1 MGIVLKQSL
10 KNTIIT
16 YIGFG
21 IGAVNTLYLY
31 PIFLGATYY
40 ALTNYILSAAN
51 VIMPLFAIGM
61 QNTLVKF
68 YAQYQ
73 TEKERSQ
80 FLSFTVLFPLL
91 MCIPLAIIGIFFF
104 DDILTFVSKKNPVV
118 KTFILLIPF
127 IGICMAYFEIFYA
140 WARVHMHSVFGNFI
154 KEVGLR
160 LFSLFTLIGVYY
172 NWITVVQF
180 VYVTAGIYLLA
191 LVVTMFYAFYI
202 KKPVFQFVIPANVK
216 DILVY
221 TFYIILSGSVANLLL
236 DGDKIMLNQYMKIEN
251 IAYYSVATYIALVIS
266 VPSRAM
272 HQIVYPITAKLMHEN
287 KHDELNDLYKK
298 TSINLQIV
306 GGFVMLCI
314 FVNIEQ
320 LYEMVPKD
328 YSGGIIVVFMIGL
341 SKYFDLILGNNNA
354 IIFNSKYYRAVLFL
368 GVGLVI
374 LTVVLNMIFIPL
386 YGIIGSAFAT
396 LLSITCYS
404 LAKLLF
410 VVKRMHLYPFTKQTL
425 HSIGITFIVFLLF
438 YFWEFPVNSSVSN
451 GLRSILVLVAIGL
464 KSLLV
469 TFVYTY
475 MNYKFVVSPEI
486 NQTLDK
492 VFFKFKRNK

>member
-1 MGIVLKQSL
+1 MGIVLNQSL

-21 IGAVNTLYLY
+21 IGAINTLYLY

-91 MCIPLAIIGIFFF
+91 FIIPLCLLGCIFF
-104 DDILTFVSKKNPVV
+104 DEILFFLSKKNDIV
-118 KTFILLIPF
+118 KGYIWLIPF
-127 IGICMAYFEIFYA
+127 IGFCMAYFEIFYA
-140 WARVHMHSVFGNFI
+140 WLRVHMHSVFGNFI

-160 LFSLFTLIGVYY
+160 LASLVLLLAVYY
-172 NWITVVQF
+172 NWMTVEGF
-180 VYVTAGIYLLA
+180 VYVTAVVYFLA
-191 LVVTMFYAFYI
+191 LLVTMFYAFSI
-202 KKPVFQFVIPANVK
+202 KKPHFQFTIPENAK
-216 DILVY
+216 DVLVY
-221 TFYIILSGSVANLLL
+221 SFYIILSGSVANLLL
-236 DGDKIMLNQYMKIEN
+236 DGDKIILNQYMIIEN

-272 HQIVYPITAKLMHEN
+272 HQIVYPITAKLMHQN

-314 FVNIEQ
+314 FVNINQ
-320 LYEMVPKD
+320 LYEIVPKE
-328 YSGGIIVVFMIGL
+328 YSGGIMVVFMIGL

-354 IIFNSKYYRAVLFL
+354 IIFNSKYYKAVLFL
-368 GVGLVI
+368 GVGLAI

-404 LAKLLF
+404 VAKLLF
-410 VVKRMHLYPFTKQTL
+410 VVKRMHLYPFTKENL
-425 HSIGITFIVFLLF
+425 YSLGITFLVFVLF
-438 YFWEFPVNSSVSN
+438 YFWKFPINPII
-451 GLRSILVLVAIGL
+451 GIGL
-464 KSLLV
+464 KSVLV
-469 TFVYTY
+469 TVVYIY
-475 MNYKFVVSPEI
+475 INYKFVVSPEI

-492 VFFKFKRNK
+492 VFLKLKKSK